1 MSSPTL
7 TTIQT
12 QITLYANSIVV
23 ILGDIGNIFIIII
36 FLRQHQ
42 NTCSMYLISA
52 AIFNTLYLTFNRLV
66 QIYPFYYRDET
77 IRAFFLCKIR
87 SYLPTVI
94 GQIAKTMVVFAC
106 IDRYMIT
113 SEHANFRAFST
124 PKRAKY
130 FILFSIIF
138 WTLFASHIAIM
149 STIVNGQCVT
159 SGIYSTIFS
168 IFVIIFI
175 GSAPPI
181 TMGICVYLT
190 YRNMK
195 RIHGRIQPV
204 INTISEGNSNIR
216 QRDRDLLIIVV
227 NEVFLYV
234 LTASLYPLILMETM
248 ITTYTM
254 SNKSALHLQI
264 ETFILNIAYLLLFV
278 NSGVPFY
285 IYLLLSKS
293 FRRDFKQ
300 LFIYIYRKLTRQT
313 QVTTLRRA
321 SRAIERNTGV

>member
-1 MSSPTL
+1 
-7 TTIQT
+7 
-12 QITLYANSIVV
+12 
-23 ILGDIGNIFIIII
+23 
-36 FLRQHQ
+36 
-42 NTCSMYLISA
+42 
-52 AIFNTLYLTFNRLV
+52 
-66 QIYPFYYRDET
+66 
-77 IRAFFLCKIR
+77 
-87 SYLPTVI
+87 
-94 GQIAKTMVVFAC
+94 
-106 IDRYMIT
+106 
-113 SEHANFRAFST
+113 
-124 PKRAKY
+124 
-130 FILFSIIF
+130 
-138 WTLFASHIAIM
+138 
-149 STIVNGQCVT
+149 
-159 SGIYSTIFS
+159 
-168 IFVIIFI
+168 
-175 GSAPPI
+175 
-181 TMGICVYLT
+181 
-190 YRNMK
+190 MK

-234 LTASLYPLILMETM
+234 LTASLYPLILVETM

-300 LFIYIYRKLTRQT
+300 LFTYIYRKLKRQT

-321 SRAIERNTGV
+321 SRTIERNTRV

>member
-1 MSSPTL
+1 MSSATL

-52 AIFNTLYLTFNRLV
+52 AIFNTFYLTFNRLV

-106 IDRYMIT
+106 IDRYLIT

-138 WTLFASHIAIM
+138 WTLFSSHIAIM
-149 STIVNGQCVT
+149 STITNGQCST
-159 SGIYSTIFS
+159 SGTYSTIFS

-175 GSAPPI
+175 GSLPPI

-195 RIHGRIQPV
+195 RIHCRIQRV
-204 INTISEGNSNIR
+204 INNT
-216 QRDRDLLIIVV
+216 
-227 NEVFLYV
+227 
-234 LTASLYPLILMETM
+234 TSLYPLILVETM

-254 SNKSALHLQI
+254 PNKSAQHLQI

-300 LFIYIYRKLTRQT
+300 LFIYIYRKLTRRI
-313 QVTTLRRA
+313 QVNST
-321 SRAIERNTGV
+321 